1 MAAAA
6 TAAAAAAGRGRG
18 REGGGGKGMLVV
30 VVVVVVLVLLV
41 IATIVVIVVLLACIV
56 LLLARAAVAAAVVVI
71 VVVVRVRDAR
81 SVEDSLG
88 IKPNDPSAAAAA
100 VKVPAET
107 PVMIGLDTP
116 SSFLLLCRLLGLEGG
131 MTVVADLCN
140 KKERVLSKVR
150 RRRLSPRTAATE
162 PVVPLL
168 LVLLLPARGSLLIVV
183 FPSKANDV
191 DAAPVVPPSIS
202 FL

>member
-1 MAAAA
+1 
-6 TAAAAAAGRGRG
+6 
-18 REGGGGKGMLVV
+18 MLVV

-41 IATIVVIVVLLACIV
+41 VATIVVIVVLLACIE
-56 LLLARAAVAAAVVVI
+56 LLLATAAVAAAVAVVTVV
-71 VVVVRVRDAR
+71 VVVVRVRDAK
-81 SVEDSLG
+81 SVDDSLG
-88 IKPNDPSAAAAA
+88 IKPNDSSFPAAAATAAA
-100 VKVPAET
+100 VTEPAET
-107 PVMIGLDTP
+107 PVMIGLDTS

-150 RRRLSPRTAATE
+150 RRRLLPRTAAAE

-168 LVLLLPARGSLLIVV
+168 LVLLQPARGSLLIVV
-183 FPSKANDV
+183 FPSKANDI
-191 DAAPVVPPSIS
+191 DAAPVVPPSSS